1 MMDLL
6 ATEVFTIERK
16 ASGNTYDDD
25 GYPVQGSASPLITAQ
40 GSIQPAPS
48 EALAVLS
55 EGDRKR
61 SPKNIWSRTEM
72 KLGDTIT
79 QASTGERFEV
89 MDVSNWQQAGMM
101 PQHYRALA
109 LRSEP
114 A

>member
-1 MMDLL
+1 
-6 ATEVFTIERK
+6 
-16 ASGNTYDDD
+16 
-25 GYPVQGSASPLITAQ
+25 
-40 GSIQPAPS
+40 
-48 EALAVLS
+48 
-55 EGDRKR
+55 
-61 SPKNIWSRTEM
+61 M